1 MASVNQIV
9 TENILKMIASGE
21 ILSWEQAFIRT
32 KRNVNS
38 KKNYSML
45 NQLMLS
51 GDRSELFITPK
62 KAGEI
67 GLDFTGVKTRIV
79 TFWGTV
85 DKVIDGEKKKIWFL
99 RYYRVFGLD
108 QCPESEVKT
117 KLMEKSG
124 VYKNHTPLNEIDALV
139 KKIGANIEVGESGRC
154 FYSPADHAVSMPKL
168 STFTGVEEYYSAL
181 FHELVHWTGHKT
193 ELDRHNKKYE
203 YEKENTYSYEELVA
217 ELGSAMLMSHFGIS
231 SPDSFR
237 NSAAY
242 LKGWAKKLS
251 EDCNMIISAS
261 SKADKAVAY
270 LLEKMG
276 IATTTEAEAEAE

>member
-85 DKVIDGEKKKIWFL
+85 DKIVDGEKKKIWFL

-124 VYKNHTPLNEIDALV
+124 VYKNHTPLNEIDALI
-139 KKIGANIEVGESGRC
+139 KKIGALLLYFLTAVNKDESL
-154 FYSPADHAVSMPKL
+154 A
-168 STFTGVEEYYSAL
+168 
-181 FHELVHWTGHKT
+181 
-193 ELDRHNKKYE
+193 
-203 YEKENTYSYEELVA
+203 SYF
-217 ELGSAMLMSHFGIS
+217 SSSFGITLS
-231 SPDSFR
+231 SLFAASAIKLFCMTCIRSFPPTV
-237 NSAAY
+237 
-242 LKGWAKKLS
+242 
-251 EDCNMIISAS
+251 IVITSAS
-261 SKADKAVAY
+261 SKAS
-270 LLEKMG
+270 
-276 IATTTEAEAEAE
+276 